1 MDGVA
6 APVHDI
12 EKMFALAPR
21 IRRTDEYTT
30 DVRGMGNHQHP
41 ETSRVLLRTVS
52 RPNDLRTEDRF
63 MMPSSPNESSG
74 RRSLRD
80 WHGWRVLGVTA
91 MLAVIIALCVVFFGG
106 RGDSEPKS
114 NESSKQTAR
123 LAPARVLPRPPVD
136 LVPDVNVVPE
146 QLDGLQVLRIRTH
159 AEGDEMIVDAA
170 TGKLLAVRNHLGRM
184 TPIDPMSGKP
194 MTMKDT
200 LSKDT

>member
-1 MDGVA
+1 
-6 APVHDI
+6 
-12 EKMFALAPR
+12 
-21 IRRTDEYTT
+21 
-30 DVRGMGNHQHP
+30 
-41 ETSRVLLRTVS
+41 
-52 RPNDLRTEDRF
+52 
-63 MMPSSPNESSG
+63 MPSSSNDSPR

-80 WHGWRVLGVTA
+80 WHGWRALGITT
-91 MLAVIIALCVVFFGG
+91 MLAVIVAFGVVFFGG
-106 RGDSEPKS
+106 RGDTEPKS
-114 NESSKQTAR
+114 SERSKQSAR
-123 LAPARVLPRPPVD
+123 LAPVRVLPRPPVD

-146 QLDGLQVLRIRTH
+146 QLDGQQVLRIRTH